1 MPKEKFLK
9 FMFEKQKTEFMH
21 SRRSFIKLNMATM
34 ALLTGCIPDG
44 ASHPPNTPMPNVNNP
59 NECQNDA
66 QASGCDTTEVSLDV
80 KIGQMLLVGFRGFT
94 VKQSAPIV
102 QDIQDRQIGGVI
114 LFDYDVAQK
123 RRKRNIQS
131 PAQVRAL
138 VEALQGYS
146 KTPLLVAID
155 YEGGKINRLREQ
167 FGFPATF
174 SHQYFGEKNDPAFT
188 YKEASKMAQTLADLG
203 INLNFAPVVDVNTNP
218 DNPII
223 GKLERSFSAD
233 PDIVTKH
240 AIEYIKA
247 HHSQKILCSLKHFPG
262 HGSSVADSH
271 LGMAD
276 VTETWAHLELEPY
289 KKMIQAGEV
298 DAIMTAHVFN
308 KTLDPNDPAT
318 LSKPTVTGLLR
329 KQLGFE
335 GIVFSDDMQM
345 KAIAS
350 HYGLETAVR
359 KVIEAGV
366 DILVIGNNT
375 GDFVPD
381 IAERVIAII
390 KGLVQNGTLSEQ
402 RIEESYQRI
411 LLMKQRL

>member
-1 MPKEKFLK
+1 
-9 FMFEKQKTEFMH
+9 MFEKQKTEFMH

-34 ALLTGCIPDG
+34 ALLTGCIQKE
-44 ASHPPNTPMPNVNNP
+44 SSSSPNTPMPNVSNP

-66 QASGCDTTEVSLDV
+66 QAPGCDSTEVSLDV

-94 VKQSAPIV
+94 VNPSAPIV
-102 QDIQDRQIGGVI
+102 QDIQDRHIGGI
-114 LFDYDVAQK
+114 LLFDYDVAQK
-123 RRKRNIQS
+123 KRERNIQS
-131 PAQVRAL
+131 PDQVKAL
-138 VEALQGYS
+138 VEAVQDYS

-188 YKEASKMAQTLADLG
+188 YKEASKMAQTLAELG

-240 AIEYIKA
+240 AVEYIKA
-247 HHSQKILCSLKHFPG
+247 HRRQNILCSLKHFPG

-276 VTETWAHLELEPY
+276 VTDTWAPLELEPY
-289 KKMIQAGEV
+289 KNMIQAGEV

-308 KTLDPNDPAT
+308 RNIDPNDPAT
-318 LSKPTVTGLLR
+318 LSKPTVTRLLR
-329 KQLGFE
+329 KQLGFD

-350 HYGLETAVR
+350 HYGLEAAVK

-366 DILVIGNNT
+366 DILVIANNT
-375 GDFVPD
+375 GNFVPD
-381 IAERVIAII
+381 IAERVVAII
-390 KGLVQNGTLSEQ
+390 KGLVQNGTISEQ

-411 LLMKQRL
+411 LRMKQRL